1 MNLNLNMMNRVR
13 NPNRIPFDVFSKSL
27 QDKLIE
33 LGYKKEESS
42 SSTSSTTFYLFYYNK
57 KKHTVPGYY
66 EYFSI
71 NSYFGY
77 VHFINSIENNPFEC
91 CNRFSSPL
99 DFTKEN
105 LDKLFEKATNYAAN
119 SKKCKIQAKLDE
131 IEKDFDR

>member
-1 MNLNLNMMNRVR
+1 MNLKLNMLNRER
-13 NPNRIPFDVFSKSL
+13 NQNIIPFDVFSKSL

-33 LGYKKEESS
+33 LGYKKEGSS

-57 KKHTVPGYY
+57 KNHSVPAYY

-71 NSYFGY
+71 NSYYGY

-119 SKKCKIQAKLDE
+119 SKKCMIQAKLDE
-131 IEKDFDR
+131 IEKDF

>member
-42 SSTSSTTFYLFYYNK
+42 SSTSTTFYLFYYNK
-57 KKHTVPGYY
+57 KKHSVHGYY
-66 EYFSI
+66 EYFCI

-77 VHFINSIENNPFEC
+77 VHFINSDNPFEN
-91 CNRFSSPL
+91 CNTFCSPS

-119 SKKCKIQAKLDE
+119 SKKCMIQAKLDE
-131 IEKDFDR
+131 IEKDF

>member
-1 MNLNLNMMNRVR
+1 MNLNMMNQVR
-13 NPNRIPFDVFSKSL
+13 NPNRIPFDKFSKSL

-33 LGYKKEESS
+33 LGYKKEESL

-57 KKHTVPGYY
+57 KKHTVPAAYY
-66 EYFSI
+66 EYFCI

-77 VHFINSIENNPFEC
+77 VHFINSENNPFEN
-91 CNRFSSPL
+91 CNTFCSPS

-119 SKKCKIQAKLDE
+119 SKKCMIQAKLDE
-131 IEKDFDR
+131 IEKDF

>member
-1 MNLNLNMMNRVR
+1 MNLNLNMMNRER
-13 NPNRIPFDVFSKSL
+13 NQNIIPFDVFSKSL

-33 LGYKKEESS
+33 LDYKKEESS

-57 KKHTVPGYY
+57 KKHSVPAYY

-131 IEKDFDR
+131 IEKDF

>member
-1 MNLNLNMMNRVR
+1 MNLNLNMMNRER
-13 NPNRIPFDVFSKSL
+13 NQNIIPFDVFSKSL

-33 LGYKKEESS
+33 LDYKKEESS

-57 KKHTVPGYY
+57 KKHSVPGYY

-131 IEKDFDR
+131 IEKDF

>member
-1 MNLNLNMMNRVR
+1 MNLNLNMLNLER
-13 NPNRIPFDVFSKSL
+13 NQNIIPFDVFSKSL

-33 LGYKKEESS
+33 LGYKKEGSS

-57 KKHTVPGYY
+57 KKHTVPDYY
-66 EYFSI
+66 EYFCI

-77 VHFINSIENNPFEC
+77 VLFINSIENNPFEC
-91 CNRFSSPL
+91 CNKFSSPL

-131 IEKDFDR
+131 IEKDF

>member
-33 LGYKKEESS
+33 LGYKKKESS
-42 SSTSSTTFYLFYYNK
+42 YSTGSTTFYLFYYNK
-57 KKHTVPGYY
+57 KKHTIPDYY
-66 EYFSI
+66 EYFCI

-77 VHFINSIENNPFEC
+77 IHFINNSKNNPFEC

-131 IEKDFDR
+131 IEKDF

>member
-42 SSTSSTTFYLFYYNK
+42 SSTSTTFYLFYYNK
-57 KKHTVPGYY
+57 KKHSVPGYY

-77 VHFINSIENNPFEC
+77 VYFINSIENNPFEN
-91 CNRFSSPL
+91 CNTFCSPL

-105 LDKLFEKATNYAAN
+105 LDKLFEKATYYAAN
-119 SKKCKIQAKLDE
+119 SKKCRIQAKLDE
-131 IEKDFDR
+131 IEKDF

>member
-1 MNLNLNMMNRVR
+1 MNLKLNMLNRER
-13 NPNRIPFDVFSKSL
+13 NQNIIPFDVFSKSL

-33 LGYKKEESS
+33 LGYKKEGSS

-57 KKHTVPGYY
+57 KNHTVPAYY

-71 NSYFGY
+71 NSYYGY

-119 SKKCKIQAKLDE
+119 SKKCRIQAKLDE
-131 IEKDFDR
+131 IEKDF

>member
-13 NPNRIPFDVFSKSL
+13 NQNIIPFDVFSKSL

-33 LGYKKEESS
+33 LGYKKKESS
-42 SSTSSTTFYLFYYNK
+42 YSTGSTTFYLFYYNK
-57 KKHTVPGYY
+57 KKHTIPDYY
-66 EYFSI
+66 EYFCI

-77 VHFINSIENNPFEC
+77 IHFINSIENNPFEY
-91 CNRFSSPL
+91 CNRFCSSS

-119 SKKCKIQAKLDE
+119 SKKCMIQAKLDE
-131 IEKDFDR
+131 IEKDF